1 MGVARNL
8 GNNKI
13 TKANNINKVG
23 TSRVIAIKLS
33 EFNKPEFLK
42 LISGKLYKT
51 KYTKENKEI
60 LARFRIFILSQ
71 NWLCQSVSLL
81 VLCTKA
87 LVFKYWGN
95 KMAHPRGVEPLTS
108 WSVVKYSIQLSY
120 GCMLV
125 ENLRLYMVL

>member
-60 LARFRIFILSQ
+60 LVRFRIFILSQ
-71 NWLCQSVSLL
+71 N
-81 VLCTKA
+81 
-87 LVFKYWGN
+87 
-95 KMAHPRGVEPLTS
+95 
-108 WSVVKYSIQLSY
+108 
-120 GCMLV
+120 
-125 ENLRLYMVL
+125 